1 MIVPLHSGVSLS
13 GVADEYGSMRLLRMG
28 VMSAHTTASPLVAT
42 ARAMNE
48 SGADMERRSDADWF
62 SWVEAMDLDS
72 AWLMLAISASTLAVE
87 RLLMIKGA
95 SEICNTLLKN
105 VIWSKWANRLRSLEA
120 CVDRAFFGEN
130 VMPGI
135 VTVI

>member
-1 MIVPLHSGVSLS
+1 
-13 GVADEYGSMRLLRMG
+13 MG

-48 SGADMERRSDADWF
+48 SGADMERRSDAYWF

-87 RLLMIKGA
+87 WLLMINGV
-95 SEICNTLLKN
+95 SEICNTLLES
-105 VIWSKWANRLRSLEA
+105 VIWWKWANRLRSLEA
-120 CVDRAFFGEN
+120 CVYGAFFDEN